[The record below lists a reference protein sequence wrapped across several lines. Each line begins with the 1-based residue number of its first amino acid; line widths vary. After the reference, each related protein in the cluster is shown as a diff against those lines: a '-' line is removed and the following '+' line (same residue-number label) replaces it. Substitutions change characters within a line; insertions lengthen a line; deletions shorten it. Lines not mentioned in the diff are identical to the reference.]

1 MSNLGGSPLGLIG
14 VKSRPTADGMSTFNG
29 GRSRNVNV
37 NLYNS
42 GKEANKERLS
52 KAKLSTKGGAFSLFT
67 SNNLIQPWSN
77 IGQRGNEEKLN
88 IGQDPYNGLS
98 RRTLHNNDVYDTS
111 IINLIDKTANTA
123 ARLKPAD
130 FAYLKDL
137 GVFPNNRLMIARR
150 FAGPAADDIFGIK
163 STPLAVLITW
173 NPTDF
178 DFFTINFGEEWIEAN
193 ASFTEVL
200 NNIGKDLTSMDGLGT
215 KAASLLGSVPLPGWT
230 EGLQQQILEKL
241 EIIKPTEEGLQV
253 GNPNIVK
260 EAKRRKTIGYDTAGS
275 GLKCTLNIKMICEY
289 EQKFISGID
298 PTIAYMDILS
308 NIVQFGTSARVD
320 YGLTPKFAKRIKG
333 WVSNPSLLVSD
344 FIDGVQKAANTAK
357 EAVVQALSSALE
369 SASDVAEKEITPEEL
384 AQKAFDAG
392 TKLLDK
398 IFVDVRK
405 SISASVKKYEE
416 EIKGIVNALSLSNST
431 PWHISI
437 GNPLR
442 PIFSSGDMYTMDV
455 ALTLGPTLA
464 FNDLPSSIKVDFTL
478 TPARSWGLQDIMSKF
493 NSGHLRTVNVL
504 ADSKSLNPNQ
514 NLTDGAY
521 YFPGTTT
528 SNAFGAGVGAGNTG
542 AGGGG
547 AGNGSGN
554 NLVTGSASITKEN
567 DETKVVNSDP
577 NSNKPVVVNENQKS
591 NGSGGTGA
599 GAGDVG
605 AGGTGGTGPSPTSTT
620 EGGDTQKSK
629 KEKENEQADSQ
640 QDPTANA
647 NATSK
652 RGYTYEIVNSGMGR
666 KFVKVK
672 DKNGVEVFKGP
683 ATATTNVTLMIDEAK
698 TSLGDK

>member
-77 IGQRGNEEKLN
+77 IGQKGNEEKLN

-163 STPLAVLITW
+163 DTPLAVLITW
-173 NPTDF
+173 NTTEGDF
-178 DFFTINFGEEWIEAN
+178 LTINFGEEWVDAN

-215 KAASLLGSVPLPGWT
+215 KGASLLGSVPLPGWT
-230 EGLQQQILEKL
+230 EGLQQKILEKL
-241 EIIKPTEEGLQV
+241 GIVKEQTTLQV

-260 EAKRRKTIGYDTAGS
+260 EAKRRKTIGYDQAGS
-275 GLKCTLNIKMICEY
+275 GLTCKVSIKMLCEY

-320 YGLTPKFAKRIKG
+320 YGLTSAFATRIKG
-333 WVSNPSLLVSD
+333 WVSDPSLLVRD
-344 FIDGVQKAANTAK
+344 IKNRLIAAINDTVTLVTNTLNS
-357 EAVVQALSSALE
+357 AVELFSKPPADTPSE
-369 SASDVAEKEITPEEL
+369 WDVAADLRDKGLEL
-384 AQKAFDAG
+384 LS
-392 TKLLDK
+392 KLSDE
-398 IFVDVRK
+398 VEK
-405 SISASVKKYEE
+405 SIEKTIKKYEE
-416 EIKGIVNALSLSNST
+416 EIKGIANALSLSNST

-455 ALTLGPTLA
+455 GLTLGPTLA
-464 FNDLPSSIKVDFTL
+464 FNDLPSSIKVEFTL
-478 TPARSWGLQDIMSKF
+478 TPARNWGLQDIMSKF

-514 NLTDGAY
+514 NLADGAY

-547 AGNGSGN
+547 GGNGSGN

-567 DETKVVNSDP
+567 DETKLVNPDP
-577 NSNKPVVVNENQKS
+577 NSNKSVVANENQKS

-599 GAGDVG
+599 GGAGDVG

-629 KEKENEQADSQ
+629 KEKENEQSDSQ

-652 RGYTYEIVNSGMGR
+652 RGYTYEIVKSGPS
-666 KFVKVK
+666 KSVIVK
-672 DKNGVEVFKGP
+672 DKNGNKVLQTERSSGY
-683 ATATTNVTLMIDEAK
+683 TNEAVIKEAK
-698 TSLGDK
+698 QAANDK